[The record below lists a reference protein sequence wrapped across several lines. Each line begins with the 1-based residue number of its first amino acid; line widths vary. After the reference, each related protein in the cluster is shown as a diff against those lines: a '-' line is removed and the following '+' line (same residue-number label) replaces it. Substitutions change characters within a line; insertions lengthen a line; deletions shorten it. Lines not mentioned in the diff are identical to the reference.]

1 MLSYSYKR
9 LVMDHKP
16 EGVHYVSD
24 ISRSMSNWMTN
35 RDMPHRNIYVLHRM
49 MQMRPYSTK
58 TNKQCFA

>member
-1 MLSYSYKR
+1 MNQI
-9 LVMDHKP
+9 LV
-16 EGVHYVSD
+16 VD

-49 MQMRPYSTK
+49 LQMRPYSTK